1 MHAINSKKK
10 EMYRYLAEPRLKN
23 TALETVTLELNHICF
38 CYQRSN
44 DFSFPVLADVPVD
57 EKLLKLAENAEK
69 ESLLKDET
77 SLKKAIIAFS
87 RKSPKL

>member
-1 MHAINSKKK
+1 
-10 EMYRYLAEPRLKN
+10 MYLFFKNMDLKN
-23 TALETVTLELNHICF
+23 FVFVALDTVTLELNNICFCF

-77 SLKKAIIAFS
+77 SLKKTIIAFS